1 MQKITVAIADNDDS
15 RRAKF
20 EHYLQD
26 EQGIMVLRDGSKNK
40 GEVTVERRLKPRTDI
55 SDIDNIVATI
65 RRLNPR
71 ILFASMKQCT
81 ESDCA
86 LLVSLRSECPGTLV
100 VMMAD
105 ASSTPD
111 DQVIQ
116 ALASGARGYLDVGTD
131 SPQFSKAAY
140 VIDRGETWVPR
151 KMLDK
156 VMSKLLHWYH
166 GGSIRNVLD
175 TVG

>member
-1 MQKITVAIADNDDS
+1 MQKITVAIADNNEL
-15 RRAKF
+15 RRTKY
-20 EHYLQD
+20 EHYLQS
-26 EQGIMVLRDGSKNK
+26 EQGIIVLRDGAKNK
-40 GEVTVERRLKPRTDI
+40 GEVTVDRRLKPRTDI
-55 SDIDNIVATI
+55 SEIDNIVATI

-86 LLVSLRSECPGTLV
+86 LLVSLRCECPDTLV

-116 ALASGARGYLDVGTD
+116 ALASGARGYLDVATD
-131 SPQFSKAAY
+131 SPQFSKAAH

-156 VMSKLLHWYH
+156 VMSKLMYWYH
-166 GGSIRNVLD
+166 GGSLGDVLD
-175 TVG
+175 TVS